1 MAQSGLAASAAGAPP
16 APPPGA
22 PGDAS
27 TRGFRRLAVVTT
39 ALALVLIAIGGL
51 VRATDSGLACPDWP
65 RCYGMWVPP
74 GDLNIWIE
82 HTHRLVAGVVAILI
96 WILAIWSIRRYRSR
110 KDVLVPVLLAWVL
123 VHVQAVLGALVV
135 WHLLRAE
142 LVTAHLGMAMVV
154 VGCLIAAAAAVN
166 VPADRSAWTPMAKAS
181 AAVAALAFV
190 QILVGGHVTGI
201 GASLVY
207 TDFPTMGGTMLPDIA
222 TEQEAFHVLHRVLGF
237 ALLAATVWLCARAV
251 AFRNAA
257 RAAGELT
264 TAQRLVVK
272 LPMWAATLIVVQ
284 ICLGVANLWSRTSYL
299 TVTPHLAV
307 ASWIWSVLVLATVLA
322 RRAPARPVETG

>member
-1 MAQSGLAASAAGAPP
+1 MAQSGLAASPDVIGP
-16 APPPGA
+16 AV
-22 PGDAS
+22 DAS
-27 TRGFRRLAVVTT
+27 PADGFRRLSVLT
-39 ALALVLIAIGGL
+39 AALTLVLIAIGGL

-96 WILAIWSIRRYRSR
+96 WTLAIWALRRHRAR
-110 KDVLVPVLLAWVL
+110 RDVLVPVLVAWVL
-123 VHVQAVLGALVV
+123 VHVQALLGALVV

-154 VGCLIAAAAAVN
+154 VACLIAAATAVN
-166 VPADRSAWTPMAKAS
+166 VPAERTAWTPLAKAH
-181 AAVAALAFV
+181 AAVAALTLT

-201 GASLVY
+201 GASLAF
-207 TDFPTMGGTMLPDIA
+207 TDFPTMGGTMLPDID
-222 TEQEAFHVLHRVLGF
+222 TEQEAFHVLHRALAFLLLG
-237 ALLAATVWLCARAV
+237 AVIWLT
-251 AFRNAA
+251 A
-257 RAAGELT
+257 RAARMRRE
-264 TAQRLVVK
+264 AQADGTWNPALRLIVR
-272 LPMWAATLIVVQ
+272 LPMWAATLVVAQ

-307 ASWIWSVLVLATVLA
+307 ASWIWAVLVLGTVLA
-322 RRAPARPVETG
+322 RRLPERAST

>member
-16 APPPGA
+16 GTSPGGLDD
-22 PGDAS
+22 PS

-96 WILAIWSIRRYRSR
+96 WVLAIWALRSHRSR
-110 KDVLVPVLLAWVL
+110 KDVVVPLLLAWVL
-123 VHVQAVLGALVV
+123 VHVQALLGALVV

-154 VGCLIAAAAAVN
+154 VGCLITAAAAVN
-166 VPADRSAWTPMAKAS
+166 VPAGRSAWTPMAKAC
-181 AAVAALAFV
+181 ATVAVLTFA

-222 TEQEAFHVLHRVLGF
+222 TEQEAIHVLHR
-237 ALLAATVWLCARAV
+237 ALAFLLFGAVVWLCARAV
-251 AFRNAA
+251 RFRKESEED
-257 RAAGELT
+257 GGLT
-264 TAQRLVVK
+264 GWQRLVVK

-284 ICLGVANLWSRTSYL
+284 ICLGVANLWTRASYL

-322 RRAPARPVETG
+322 RRLPDPETS

>member
-1 MAQSGLAASAAGAPP
+1 MAQSGLAAPAAGAPP
-16 APPPGA
+16 GVPDDP
-22 PGDAS
+22 S
-27 TRGFRRLAVVTT
+27 TRGFRRLAVVT
-39 ALALVLIAIGGL
+39 AGLALVLIAIGGL

-96 WILAIWSIRRYRSR
+96 WVLAIQAVRTHRRRH
-110 KDVLVPVLLAWVL
+110 DVLVPVLLAWVL
-123 VHVQAVLGALVV
+123 VHVQALLGALVV
-135 WHLLRAE
+135 WHLLKAE

-154 VGCLIAAAAAVN
+154 VGCLITAAAAVN
-166 VPADRSAWTPMAKAS
+166 VPAGRSAWTPMAKACG
-181 AAVAALAFV
+181 AVAALTFA

-207 TDFPTMGGTMLPDIA
+207 TDFPTMGGTMLPDVA
-222 TEQEAFHVLHRVLGF
+222 SEQEAFHVLHRALAFLLLG
-237 ALLAATVWLCARAV
+237 AVTWLCARA
-251 AFRNAA
+251 ARFRKEIE
-257 RAAGELT
+257 AAGALT
-264 TAQRLVVK
+264 PAQRLVVR
-272 LPMWAATLIVVQ
+272 LPMWAATLVVVQ
-284 ICLGVANLWSRTSYL
+284 ICLGVANLWSRASYL

-322 RRAPARPVETG
+322 RRVPAAAREERA